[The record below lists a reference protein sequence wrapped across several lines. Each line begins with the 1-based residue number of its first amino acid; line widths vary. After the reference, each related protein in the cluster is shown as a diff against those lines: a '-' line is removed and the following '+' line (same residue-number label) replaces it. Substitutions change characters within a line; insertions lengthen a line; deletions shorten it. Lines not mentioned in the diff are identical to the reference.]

1 MSLANRTLIMKINIK
16 NLGKLLLQDN
26 IDNLSTF
33 WLEIKKWIY
42 NKTVRQKFE
51 AVQREQIVS
60 NVKMI
65 DVVEPAL
72 LEGTMDLKVVVECSL
87 SLTELNL
94 TKRGNEDF
102 NNAQRETN
110 K

>member
-1 MSLANRTLIMKINIK
+1 
-16 NLGKLLLQDN
+16 
-26 IDNLSTF
+26 
-33 WLEIKKWIY
+33 
-42 NKTVRQKFE
+42 
-51 AVQREQIVS
+51 
-60 NVKMI
+60 MI